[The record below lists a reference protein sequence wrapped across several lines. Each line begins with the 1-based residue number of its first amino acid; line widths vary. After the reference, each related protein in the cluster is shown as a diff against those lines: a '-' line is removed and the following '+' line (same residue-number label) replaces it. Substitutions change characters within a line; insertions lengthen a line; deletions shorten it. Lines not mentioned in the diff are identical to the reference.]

1 MSTQYQALNR
11 KIRDL
16 MQAHRVPG
24 VAVGVLADGAEHWVC
39 HGVTSIENPLP
50 VTPDTLFQIG
60 STTKTITGTLLLRLV
75 EQGWLDLDA
84 PVRTYLPLKLM
95 DEEVARRVTPR
106 HLLTHTAGWVGDYFE
121 DTGWGED
128 AAARYV
134 EKLATLPQLTPLGE
148 VWSYNNAAFNLLG
161 RLIEVITGK
170 TYEAAAAELVLE
182 PLGMHD
188 SLFFAEEVMLR
199 RFVVGHVVRAHETV
213 IARPWPIHRNS
224 HAAGGISSSVR
235 DQLRYARF
243 HLGDGRAE
251 DGAPV
256 LSHKALR
263 SMQTPVVAAAGEG
276 LMGLSWLLRDVQGVR
291 MVYHGGATN
300 GQMSAFWMVPER
312 GFAFTSLTNAD
323 KGGELNNELSS
334 WVREHYLGIIEPEP
348 APMPMSAE
356 QLASYAGE
364 YEMAGMRQVLAL
376 TMEDDALLVSTVDMD
391 VSSYT
396 DTPSE
401 PPPPAHIR
409 PYAPDRFLI
418 VDGPGKGRKV
428 EFLRERDGKLAWL
441 RLSRIYRKRQ

>member
-95 DEEVARRVTPR
+95 DGEVARRVTPR